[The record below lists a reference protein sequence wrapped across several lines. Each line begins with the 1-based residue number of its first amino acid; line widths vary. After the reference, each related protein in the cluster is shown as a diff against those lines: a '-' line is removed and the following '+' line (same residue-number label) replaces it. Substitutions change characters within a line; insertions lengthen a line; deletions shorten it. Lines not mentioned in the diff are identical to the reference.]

1 MTDFLGTWYGCF
13 AYGSNINVV
22 LLDFQLGNNYEHGE
36 GAKGNVER
44 IYIYIYITLDKCIVV
59 VLSSLNCLRIYKYSE
74 VPRVPRHLF

>member
-44 IYIYIYITLDKCIVV
+44 IYIYI
-59 VLSSLNCLRIYKYSE
+59 
-74 VPRVPRHLF
+74 